1 MSEIERYDVNEQW
14 AHSGIIRAGDF
25 CFLGYCA
32 GNPGGTIEEQIN
44 AGFDQIDSDELICQN
59 PYSLLL

>member
-1 MSEIERYDVNEQW
+1 MSEIERYDVNDEW

-44 AGFDQIDSDELICQN
+44 AAFDQM
-59 PYSLLL
+59 